1 MPPDGSG
8 ASVRKEGKIMRP
20 GLHAIPLLRLA
31 LAVLGSAAVLSTPV
45 FASSDLLGSLSAVL
59 AQAPCNTTATA
70 TLTPNAGSTIS
81 GTVTVTPTG
90 TTASVTATINGLI
103 AGQTPTISIPTTAG
117 VQTVVGPAAGTTPVG
132 APVTVTGTVTGLP
145 LLSSTV
151 TVSVNNP
158 VGGAVNIVAQ
168 GPLNC
173 AGT

>member
-1 MPPDGSG
+1 
-8 ASVRKEGKIMRP
+8 
-20 GLHAIPLLRLA
+20 
-31 LAVLGSAAVLSTPV
+31 
-45 FASSDLLGSLSAVL
+45 
-59 AQAPCNTTATA
+59 
-70 TLTPNAGSTIS
+70 
-81 GTVTVTPTG
+81 
-90 TTASVTATINGLI
+90 TINGLI

-173 AGT
+173 AGTPVPPVGPFPPIPGPGFPGGA